1 MSTISHSLAVP
12 RARQLGRLA
21 LAASASCN
29 GPKRRRPR
37 RNLREGGV
45 ALVVVMSVI
54 AILTIYLT
62 EMLQNNATA
71 FHIAVSQRDKLK
83 AEYIAKSGLNL
94 TRLLIANEP
103 PIRKVVAPFYQML
116 LSRTP
121 PQLNV
126 WTFADDLLAPF
137 FSPAMADEIGSGM
150 DFSQMQGIV
159 ETGGTVEVLAVPENS
174 KINVSNAL
182 FYSDERARL
191 SLALQLFT
199 LMGGGQVQSP
209 YDPMF
214 DQEDADG
221 RYSTRLDIVSAI
233 IDWWDLDQSRTVYDP
248 GAGAISTSGSEGDSY
263 SQLRE
268 PYRVKN
274 APLDSLEELRL
285 VRGIGDDFWANF
297 VETDPTDPRTRN
309 LTVYGSGAVNPNEAT
324 PQVLLARL
332 CSFLGGQP
340 LCMDTMQQAAFIQLF
355 NTARAFMPV
364 ALFSAPGDFL
374 DFVSGNAT
382 SPSSPYGML
391 QQFLGPSSPL
401 MAWQPLVIPPDRRQE
416 IASAFIVRASIFTI
430 QSTGRVGR
438 AEVRLSS
445 VVNFHDAWTPP
456 PGVAAKM
463 PSIGIFL
470 HYRVN

>member
-1 MSTISHSLAVP
+1 M
-12 RARQLGRLA
+12 
-21 LAASASCN
+21 
-29 GPKRRRPR
+29 
-37 RNLREGGV
+37 
-45 ALVVVMSVI
+45 
-54 AILTIYLT
+54 
-62 EMLQNNATA
+62 
-71 FHIAVSQRDKLK
+71 
-83 AEYIAKSGLNL
+83 
-94 TRLLIANEP
+94 
-103 PIRKVVAPFYQML
+103 
-116 LSRTP
+116 
-121 PQLNV
+121 
-126 WTFADDLLAPF
+126 APF
-137 FSPAMADEIGSGM
+137 FSPEFATELGSGM
-150 DFSQMQGIV
+150 DFSQMQGIT

-182 FYSDERARL
+182 FYNDERARL

-199 LMGGGQVQSP
+199 LMGGGQIESP

-214 DQEDADG
+214 EQEDSDG
-221 RYSTRLDIVSAI
+221 LYSTRLDVVSAI
-233 IDWWDLDQSRTVYDP
+233 IDWWDIDQSRTVYDP
-248 GAGAISTSGSEGDSY
+248 GAGSITSSGSEGDSY

-274 APLDSLEELRL
+274 APMDSLEELHL
-285 VRGIGDDFWANF
+285 IRGVSDDFWANF

-332 CSFLGGQP
+332 CSFLSGQP
-340 LCMDTMQQAAFIQLF
+340 LCNDLTQAAAFIQLF
-355 NTARAFMPV
+355 NTARAFVPV
-364 ALFSAPGDFL
+364 ALFSSPNDFL
-374 DFVSGNAT
+374 DFVSGNA
-382 SPSSPYGML
+382 SSANSPYGML
-391 QQFLGPSSPL
+391 LQFLGKDNPL
-401 MAWQPLVIPPDRRQE
+401 MAWQPVVIPADRRQE
-416 IASAFIVRASIFTI
+416 VAKSFITAASIFTI